1 MTNIVALLQVL
12 RPHMSQTT
20 IRQLGRIIK
29 AALSMTG
36 RVTMLGV
43 SRWAESGGSYRTV
56 QRLYHTVIPWGLA
69 FWVLFHA
76 YLWDA
81 DETYLL
87 AGDEC
92 VVNKS
97 GRKTYGL
104 SHFFSSIYGKLVPG
118 VSFFTLALV
127 GIGERRSYPVLVE
140 QMVRGAVSSATDKST
155 DGEARKVGRPKGLR
169 TRDRRQV
176 ALSPELQQVH
186 AMLEGQLRLMKGI
199 LEVKHLVLDGKFGHN
214 MAVQMARRVGL
225 HLVSKLHYNVALY
238 LPYQGPYAGRG
249 PKRKYGERLY
259 ADNLPAHL
267 LRQSTWVHG
276 IRTDI
281 YQAQVWHKDFPDL
294 LNVVFVC
301 KTNLKTGAHSHVVL
315 FSSDLDL
322 AFDQIMDF
330 YTLRFQIEFNF
341 RDAKQY
347 WGLDD
352 FMNVRPLAVTNA
364 ASLSLFMVNIAALLL
379 RPFRQQVS
387 SASVL
392 DLKAYFRGSHYLA
405 LLLNSLPPQPDPILF
420 AGLNQRLAT
429 PGSIHPCDFSS
440 LSP

>member
-1 MTNIVALLQVL
+1 
-12 RPHMSQTT
+12 
-20 IRQLGRIIK
+20 
-29 AALSMTG
+29 
-36 RVTMLGV
+36 
-43 SRWAESGGSYRTV
+43 
-56 QRLYHTVIPWGLA
+56 
-69 FWVLFHA
+69 
-76 YLWDA
+76 LWDA

-420 AGLNQRLAT
+420 AGLNQRLAI